1 MFQEEPVQ
9 IPGTVEETP
18 VPIDLIDTIAA
29 RFDQNVLE
37 QTKNKIDDRNVYAFY
52 KIYFQCVVL

>member
-37 QTKNKIDDRNVYAFY
+37 QTKNKTIR
-52 KIYFQCVVL
+52 VL

>member
-1 MFQEEPVQ
+1 MQPPKSKQPTMFQEEPVQ

-37 QTKNKIDDRNVYAFY
+37 QTKNKTIR
-52 KIYFQCVVL
+52 VL